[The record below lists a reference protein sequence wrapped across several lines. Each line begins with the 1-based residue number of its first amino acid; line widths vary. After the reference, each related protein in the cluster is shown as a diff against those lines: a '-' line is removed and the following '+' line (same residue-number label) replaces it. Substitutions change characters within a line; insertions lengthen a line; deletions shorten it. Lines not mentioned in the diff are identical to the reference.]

1 MSSFQNS
8 EQTLYQ
14 KNQQVML
21 LPQGIVIS
29 APNTVKKHQSTK
41 LTLDSKQFN
50 FSATLGGGANTSQ

>member
-1 MSSFQNS
+1 
-8 EQTLYQ
+8 
-14 KNQQVML
+14 ML